1 MKRWL
6 RLVILFASIVGL
18 AACAAETSPQATSQ
32 TLADP
37 AGPALIMFYT
47 DN

>member
-1 MKRWL
+1 MKLW
-6 RLVILFASIVGL
+6 ILPLILLASVVGL
-18 AACAAETSPQATSQ
+18 AACGAESSTETP
-32 TLADP
+32 ADP